1 MAKRWLFRLAA
12 AALLLIAAGTGERAP
27 GMVTAAGIREKPAY
41 FTDVYPDGGEL
52 ADIPMG
58 TFDDGEQKTL
68 CSVKMPRGCLFR
80 AGYTPDGLT
89 NVMIEETAGGGT
101 LESALERGLTEQPYA
116 ICRARL
122 QASDNTDIEFAV
134 ISAANWTMENLKG
147 YAPDAAEL
155 GNSRNPAVYYTD
167 AAALHLY
174 YCLSPEYALLVHY
187 WGKPLE
193 QTEWEQLAE
202 NLYGL
207 IEAVS
212 EN

>member
-1 MAKRWLFRLAA
+1 MAKRRLFRLAA

-68 CSVKMPRGCLFR
+68 CSVKMPRGCRFR

-89 NVMIEETAGGGT
+89 NVMIEETRGGT

-116 ICRARL
+116 ICRL
-122 QASDNTDIEFAV
+122 PIIPT
-134 ISAANWTMENLKG
+134 
-147 YAPDAAEL
+147 
-155 GNSRNPAVYYTD
+155 
-167 AAALHLY
+167 
-174 YCLSPEYALLVHY
+174 
-187 WGKPLE
+187 
-193 QTEWEQLAE
+193 
-202 NLYGL
+202 
-207 IEAVS
+207 
-212 EN
+212 

>member
-1 MAKRWLFRLAA
+1 MAKRRLFRLAA

-27 GMVTAAGIREKPAY
+27 SMVTAAGIREKPAY

-52 ADIPMG
+52 ADISMG
-58 TFDDGEQKTL
+58 TFDDGEQNTL
-68 CSVKMPRGCLFR
+68 CSVKMPRGCRFR

-167 AAALHLY
+167 VAALHLY